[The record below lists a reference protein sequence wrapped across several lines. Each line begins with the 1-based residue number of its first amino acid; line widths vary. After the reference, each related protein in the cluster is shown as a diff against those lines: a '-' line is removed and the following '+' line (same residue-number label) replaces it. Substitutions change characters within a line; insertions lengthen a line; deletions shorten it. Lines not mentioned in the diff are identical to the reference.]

1 MAMGGQIGACNSA
14 PSRMTEVNQAIDE
27 SSQINAVL
35 LDRVNVLSERLKAIR
50 TAKPQQPGNAKD
62 GISVPPCPL
71 ANEIRQRAIEVA
83 QAVNTINILLEEIE
97 L

>member
-1 MAMGGQIGACNSA
+1 MAMGGQLGACSSA
-14 PSRMTEVNQAIDE
+14 PSKMTEINQAMND

-35 LDRVNVLSERLKAIR
+35 LDRVNALGERLKAIR
-50 TAKPQQPGNAKD
+50 TAKPQQPSNAKD
-62 GISVPPCPL
+62 GISAPPCPL
-71 ANEIRQRAIEVA
+71 ANEIRQRAVEVA